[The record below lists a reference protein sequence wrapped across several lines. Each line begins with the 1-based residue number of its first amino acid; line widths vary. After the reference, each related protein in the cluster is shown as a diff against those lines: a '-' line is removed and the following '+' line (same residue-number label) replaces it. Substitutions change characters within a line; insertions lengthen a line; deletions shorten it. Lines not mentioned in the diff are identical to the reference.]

1 MSRTELHLHIPL
13 DEREDLNDGAIQ
25 GELFANADS
34 EEIERGYRGTVASR
48 LRASHIVSSITGH
61 ASRLSNRPSRHRT
74 DPAPVVCIPSRT
86 W

>member
-34 EEIERGYRGTVASR
+34 EEIKRGYRGTVAHLSSTAN
-48 LRASHIVSSITGH
+48 ASYTVDWHS
-61 ASRLSNRPSRHRT
+61 L
-74 DPAPVVCIPSRT
+74 
-86 W
+86 